1 MSSFDLDFE
10 KVGNDSYF
18 LTGGTPFEKL
28 NIDWLAPNMLLP
40 GFDPFWESGSPNGLL
55 SFENMLFFEN
65 IPSVLGFLVKMPIPF
80 PKILLEFPNEKLKI
94 LLLF

>member
-1 MSSFDLDFE
+1 LSSFDLDFE

-40 GFDPFWESGSPNGLL
+40 GFDPF
-55 SFENMLFFEN
+55 
-65 IPSVLGFLVKMPIPF
+65 
-80 PKILLEFPNEKLKI
+80 
-94 LLLF
+94 